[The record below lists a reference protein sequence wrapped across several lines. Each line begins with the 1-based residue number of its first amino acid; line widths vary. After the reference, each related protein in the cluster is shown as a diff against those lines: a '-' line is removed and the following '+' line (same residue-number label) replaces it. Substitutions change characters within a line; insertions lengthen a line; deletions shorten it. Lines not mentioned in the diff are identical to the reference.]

1 MNMPKIELI
10 TSIRSTPEIC
20 FDLSRSIDLHQISTA
35 KTNEKAIAGTIT
47 DLINLGETVTW
58 EATHFGITQKLTSK
72 ITAFKR
78 PFHFRDE
85 QVKGAFSSFT
95 HDHFFEQQN
104 DMVIMKDIFDF
115 ISPLGIAGN
124 IFNKLILTKYLT
136 KFLNDRNNVIKAYAE
151 SEKWKSIIPQH

>member
-1 MNMPKIELI
+1 MPKIEI
-10 TSIRSTPEIC
+10 VTSIRSTPEIC
-20 FDLSRSIDLHQISTA
+20 FDLSRSIDLHKISTA
-35 KTNEKAIAGTIT
+35 KTNEKAIAETIT
-47 DLINLGETVTW
+47 GLINSGETVTW

-85 QVKGAFSSFT
+85 QVKGAFRSFT
-95 HDHFFEQQN
+95 HDHFFEQHN

>member
-1 MNMPKIELI
+1 MPKIEI
-10 TSIRSTPEIC
+10 VTSIRSTPEIC
-20 FDLSRSIDLHQISTA
+20 FDLSRSIDLHKISTA
-35 KTNEKAIAGTIT
+35 KTNEKAIAETIT
-47 DLINLGETVTW
+47 GLINSGETVTW

-72 ITAFKR
+72 ITAFKS

-85 QVKGAFSSFT
+85 QVKGAFRSFT
-95 HDHFFEQQN
+95 HDHFFEQKN
-104 DMVIMKDIFDF
+104 DIVIMKDIFDF
-115 ISPLGIAGN
+115 ISPFGIAGN